1 MVNNQDSEIIRADK
15 AAVFLENF
23 ISDNFDWIS
32 SWLSKRGN
40 EVLDADMLFLQIN
53 KYHFEDGY
61 NFNKN
66 TAKIVLDLFYKMPG
80 GKIAAGVVLN
90 SYIENKRKIPS
101 VFLELHSDILL
112 NRVNKF
118 SEVTANRTKD
128 RRDYLM
134 AWLTHLLNKL
144 FHLPLSPRS
153 NRKSEDGNTAVE
165 IVHKSLCH
173 HFNNHGFGNI
183 TVRAITK
190 AVTRFTDR
198 YPFIAD
204 I

>member
-53 KYHFEDGY
+53 KYHYEDGY

-66 TAKIVLDLFYKMPG
+66 NAKIVLDLFYKMPG

-101 VFLELHSDILL
+101 VF
-112 NRVNKF
+112 
-118 SEVTANRTKD
+118 RTS
-128 RRDYLM
+128 
-134 AWLTHLLNKL
+134 
-144 FHLPLSPRS
+144 F
-153 NRKSEDGNTAVE
+153 
-165 IVHKSLCH
+165 
-173 HFNNHGFGNI
+173 
-183 TVRAITK
+183 
-190 AVTRFTDR
+190 R
-198 YPFIAD
+198 YFA
-204 I
+204 